1 MEEGQET
8 MERRTILL
16 AEGEPDLR
24 RLYFRSLEREG
35 YRLLTAASGTEAL
48 AKVRSEKPDL
58 VVLDLRL
65 PREGGLETLNQ
76 ILEDPDAPPV
86 ILTSESPIWEE
97 GFMVWNA
104 EGCIEKSADLK
115 ELKRVIDDAL
125 ARRDSRKRKLGR
137 TSSTS
142 PSEPQ
147 GTASA

>member
-1 MEEGQET
+1 MKESQEI
-8 MERRTILL
+8 MERQTILL

-24 RLYFRSLEREG
+24 RFYFRSLEREG
-35 YRLLTAASGTEAL
+35 FRLLTAASGVEAL

-65 PREGGLETLNQ
+65 PSEGGLETLNH

-104 EGCIEKSADLK
+104 EGCIEKSADLG
-115 ELKRVIDDAL
+115 ELKQVIVDAL
-125 ARRDSRKRKLGR
+125 ARRESRRKKLSR
-137 TSSTS
+137 TS
-142 PSEPQ
+142 PPAPAAPQ
-147 GTASA
+147 GTASV